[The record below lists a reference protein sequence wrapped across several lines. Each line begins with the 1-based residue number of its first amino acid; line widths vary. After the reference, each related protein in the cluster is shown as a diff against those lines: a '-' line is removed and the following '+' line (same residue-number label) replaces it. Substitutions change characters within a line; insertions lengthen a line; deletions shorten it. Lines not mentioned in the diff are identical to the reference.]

1 MNSLITAVLDRIL
14 APLREVHPV
23 VTLACLAAITG
34 VGMLLVFRFTSNQR
48 GIARAKARVVGHLLA
63 IRLFKDDPWITL
75 RCLGR
80 SLVAN
85 LGYLRHAMIPL
96 LVMILPVAVLLIHLE
111 SWFGG
116 RPLGVDEKTRVAVRY
131 PVSGLRSRPDVVLLP
146 SPGHAYECET
156 PPLHIPALN
165 EINWRIRVL
174 KEGVHAL
181 HFKVN
186 GDILE
191 KRLVAGG
198 GLVRLTPVRT
208 GGGLVDGTLYPG
220 EPGLAPGLGLEAVS
234 VDYPERP
241 VSLLGV
247 SMPWWMAYF
256 LLAIVFAFVLK
267 KPLRVEA

>member
-1 MNSLITAVLDRIL
+1 MNSLITAILDRIL

-23 VTLACLAAITG
+23 VTLACLAGITG
-34 VGMLLVFRFTSNQR
+34 VGMLLIFRFTSNQR
-48 GIARAKARVVGHLLA
+48 GIARAKARIVGHLLA

-80 SLVAN
+80 ALVSN
-85 LGYLRHAMIPL
+85 LGYLRHAVIPL
-96 LVMILPVAVLLIHLE
+96 MVMILPVAVLLIHLE

-131 PVSGLRSRPDVVLLP
+131 QASSLRSQPDVALLP
-146 SPGHAYECET
+146 SGDHAYECET

-165 EINWRIRVL
+165 EVNWRIRVL
-174 KEGVHAL
+174 REGVHAL
-181 HFKVN
+181 RFKVN
-186 GDILE
+186 GQILE

-208 GGGLVDGTLYPG
+208 GGGLVDGVFHPG
-220 EPGLAPGLGLEAVS
+220 EPGLAPGLGLEAIS

-241 VSLLGV
+241 ISLLGV
-247 SMPWWMAYF
+247 SMAWWLAYF
-256 LLAIVFAFVLK
+256 IMALAFAFVLRR
-267 KPLRVEA
+267 PLRVEA